1 MNRIGFPETVWR
13 DSLYALR
20 TMSKGPA
27 FAATAVLT
35 LALGIGANT
44 AMFTVIHAVLLKP
57 LEYRDPDRLVRISGG
72 ATSVR
77 FEEIRSAARSFTDVG
92 AFTVLTENMSL

>member
-1 MNRIGFPETVWR
+1 MLVWR
-13 DSLYALR
+13 DTVYALR
-20 TMSKGPA
+20 TMRNSPA
-27 FAATAVLT
+27 FAVTAVLT

-57 LEYRDPDRLVRISGG
+57 LEYRDPDRLVRISYG

-77 FEEIRSAARSFTDVG
+77 VEAIRSAAPSFTHVG
-92 AFTVLTENMSL
+92 AFTMLTENIALSNRDP